1 MKKGQHST
9 YEWVIWEAPNGDW
22 KQADTIDYLDTERSG
37 YEHAMRYLSDSREAD
52 IQAIEFRKTIWQ
64 SEEKGGGAIF
74 MEYAYIE
81 DGKLPEVFDAGAQI
95 PKRFQKEVANYH
107 EKNPTAPKATAFE
120 LLKFLANG

>member
-37 YEHAMRYLSDSREAD
+37 YEHAMRYLSDSREED

-64 SEEKGGGAIF
+64 SEEKG
-74 MEYAYIE
+74 
-81 DGKLPEVFDAGAQI
+81 AGLSSWSTLTSKTVSFPRFLTLELKYQNGSRKKWLTTTRKTQLLR
-95 PKRFQKEVANYH
+95 KRQ
-107 EKNPTAPKATAFE
+107 
-120 LLKFLANG
+120 LLNC